1 MIYYKKGYKYQ
12 LNQLALFVTTV
23 CPDKDIHTKYL
34 WLGTN
39 GVLSVKG
46 GYAWDGPSGPTID
59 TPNFMAASLMH
70 DALYQLFRMEL
81 LNPDRWRFAA
91 DQDLRRVCLE
101 RGMSRVR
108 AWYVYSAVRLG
119 ARRSALPEQRRV
131 VLTAP

>member
-12 LNQLALFVTTV
+12 LTEAASFHTSLYPVEPIKTKFLF
-23 CPDKDIHTKYL
+23 
-34 WLGTN
+34 LGTQ
-39 GVLSVKG
+39 GYLLIDA
-46 GYAWDGPSGPTID
+46 GYAWNGPSGPTID

-70 DALYQLFRMEL
+70 DAIYQLFRMEL
-81 LNPDRWRFAA
+81 IDPDRWRKAA

-119 ARRSALPEQRRV
+119 ARRSALWSRRRL